1 MQRRTQA
8 ILLIVFGVVVIVGV
22 IFWLVWPLKKEP
34 SAPVIQPP
42 AYPEGQTQTGI
53 LPSEPTPA
61 APTPADPALLESR
74 RLEDR
79 LRRMAQDFASRA
91 GSYSN
96 ADDFA
101 ALRDA
106 GLEATPTVRAFF
118 AAEQV
123 RLRAAYPIRAGGWGQ
138 TVRGLASK
146 ITSPTPIR
154 SQEEVSVQVD
164 AQVVVEVGDATPLT
178 SYRQAN
184 ITFQRSG
191 TNWVVSRI
199 EWVDVL

>member
-8 ILLIVFGVVVIVGV
+8 ILLIVFGLVVIVGV
-22 IFWLVWPLKKEP
+22 IFWLIWPLKKEL
-34 SAPVIQPP
+34 SGPVIQPP

-53 LPSEPTPA
+53 LPSEPTPT

-106 GLEATPTVRAFF
+106 GLEATPTVRTFF
-118 AAEQV
+118 ASEQT
-123 RLRAAYPIRAGGWGQ
+123 RLRAAYPLRSGTWGQ

-154 SQEEVSVQVD
+154 SQTEVTVQVD
-164 AQVVVEVGDATPLT
+164 AQVIVEAGDATPQT
-178 SYRQAN
+178 GYRKAN
-184 ITFQRSG
+184 ITFQRTG
-191 TNWVVSRI
+191 TNWMVSRI
-199 EWVDVL
+199 EWVDAL

>member
-8 ILLIVFGVVVIVGV
+8 ILLIVFGLLVIVGV
-22 IFWLVWPLKKEP
+22 IVWLIWPLKKEP
-34 SAPVIQPP
+34 TAPVIQPP

-53 LPSEPTPA
+53 LPSEPTPS

-123 RLRAAYPIRAGGWGQ
+123 RLRAAYPIRSGTWGQ

-154 SQEEVSVQVD
+154 SQAEVTVQVD
-164 AQVVVEVGDATPLT
+164 AQVVVESGDAAPQT
-178 SYRQAN
+178 SYRQAS
-184 ITFQRSG
+184 ITFQRAG

-199 EWVDVL
+199 DWVDAL